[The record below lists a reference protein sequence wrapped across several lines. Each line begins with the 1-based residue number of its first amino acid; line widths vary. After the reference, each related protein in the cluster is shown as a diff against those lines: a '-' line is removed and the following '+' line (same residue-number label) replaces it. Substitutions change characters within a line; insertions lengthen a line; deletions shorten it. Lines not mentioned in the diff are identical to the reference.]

1 MLTMCQA
8 LWCTLGPDHVG
19 VQELDTNSL
28 VLKRRIETSTKLK
41 YRVREGLDQLL
52 LGGYTV
58 RGKRARAGRRKPVSY
73 WIQMKGIKLTS
84 FRFVGLKKVKKYKH
98 RCYSTCTKV
107 SLLHLPKV
115 GISKSF
121 IRNDW
126 NRKKIIVSCLRGQV
140 EEKFDNIFPD
150 IWKSHLG

>member
-1 MLTMCQA
+1 MCQA

-84 FRFVGLKKVKKYKH
+84 FRFVGLKKVKKYKQ
-98 RCYSTCTKV
+98 
-107 SLLHLPKV
+107 
-115 GISKSF
+115 
-121 IRNDW
+121 
-126 NRKKIIVSCLRGQV
+126 NRL
-140 EEKFDNIFPD
+140 
-150 IWKSHLG
+150 